1 MSPHCGKF
9 RVRLRSRPL
18 VLAALLSVLVTSSI
32 RAMDIKVMDDQLLL
46 SGPVVAGDAEAVE
59 SRLTEQPQIKLVVL
73 RNSPGGDAPTG
84 YHVGEL
90 LREKGLATAVS
101 GYCYSSCSRMF
112 LGGKER
118 YFTSD
123 YPPDA
128 THVGFHGHYDRN
140 GNLNW
145 ALVSKLH
152 LRDWII
158 QFSDGKA
165 DIPLVERWI
174 RIPRAAGMIHFYN
187 PALVSIDGYSTF
199 MCQGTEPDHP
209 SPFTCERIGKNALDL
224 GIVTSL
230 SPVRS
235 HDR

>member
-1 MSPHCGKF
+1 
-9 RVRLRSRPL
+9 
-18 VLAALLSVLVTSSI
+18 
-32 RAMDIKVMDDQLLL
+32 MDDQLLL
-46 SGPVVAGDAEAVE
+46 SGPVVAGDFDAVE
-59 SRLTEQPQIKLVVL
+59 SRLTAQPQIKMVVL

-84 YHVGEL
+84 YHLGEL
-90 LREKGLATAVS
+90 FRQKSLQTAVS
-101 GYCYSSCSRMF
+101 GYCYSSCSRLF
-112 LGGKER
+112 FGGKER

-123 YPPDA
+123 YPPDG

-158 QFSDGKA
+158 RFSDGKA
-165 DIPLVERWI
+165 DIPLIERWI

-187 PALVSIDGYSTF
+187 PALFNIDGYSTF

-209 SPFTCERIGKNALDL
+209 SPFKCERIGKNASIW
-224 GIVTSL
+224 GS
-230 SPVRS
+230 S
-235 HDR
+235 HR